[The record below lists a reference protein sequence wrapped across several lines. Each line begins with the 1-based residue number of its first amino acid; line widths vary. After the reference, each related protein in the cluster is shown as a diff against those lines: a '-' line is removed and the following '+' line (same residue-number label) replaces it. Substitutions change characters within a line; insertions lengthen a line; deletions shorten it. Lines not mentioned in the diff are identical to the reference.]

1 MKNISANIKKNI
13 VISIIIIILLSIIIA
28 APGCSKKETL
38 KTYATED
45 TSYILKLADYR
56 NLKLKKDISVSDD
69 EINDTFLKAISDMSS
84 RNDFSADPVVIDPSF
99 AKLTALVSED
109 AVTKNGDFIC
119 FDYSGVLDDKP
130 LSGGVASYQF
140 TWLGSGNFIPGFE
153 EGIVGHT
160 AGETF
165 SITVTFPSSYPQNT
179 DLENKEVVFNI
190 TVRYILPG
198 ITDESIGVLNEYN
211 KIVFD
216 ESKVKD
222 DDVFKPSYA
231 NAEEYRTYVKSKLRA
246 DKETSFSN
254 NLEGLI
260 MEQLYKTSEFGE
272 VPQDRIDSF
281 KKSVEDIAAMYG
293 VSTEIYLYYAYA
305 GMSISQFD
313 ELARFQVCARGIFSA
328 IIKAE
333 KMNISESEFKEK
345 AAIIAKNYEYES
357 VDALIEAAG
366 KENVYN
372 SIYTDKVLTLL
383 KECVTFEVIE

>member
-1 MKNISANIKKNI
+1 
-13 VISIIIIILLSIIIA
+13 
-28 APGCSKKETL
+28 
-38 KTYATED
+38 
-45 TSYILKLADYR
+45 
-56 NLKLKKDISVSDD
+56 
-69 EINDTFLKAISDMSS
+69 
-84 RNDFSADPVVIDPSF
+84 
-99 AKLTALVSED
+99 
-109 AVTKNGDFIC
+109 
-119 FDYSGVLDDKP
+119 
-130 LSGGVASYQF
+130 
-140 TWLGSGNFIPGFE
+140 
-153 EGIVGHT
+153 
-160 AGETF
+160 
-165 SITVTFPSSYPQNT
+165 
-179 DLENKEVVFNI
+179 
-190 TVRYILPG
+190 
-198 ITDESIGVLNEYN
+198 
-211 KIVFD
+211 
-216 ESKVKD
+216 
-222 DDVFKPSYA
+222 
-231 NAEEYRTYVKSKLRA
+231 
-246 DKETSFSN
+246 
-254 NLEGLI
+254 

-293 VSTEIYLYYAYA
+293 VSTEIYLYYAYG